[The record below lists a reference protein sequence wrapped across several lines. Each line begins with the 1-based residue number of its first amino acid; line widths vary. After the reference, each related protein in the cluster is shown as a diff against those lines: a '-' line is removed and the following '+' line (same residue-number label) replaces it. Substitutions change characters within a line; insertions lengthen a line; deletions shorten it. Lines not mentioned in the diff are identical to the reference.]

1 MTAKIIVGL
10 LLASAA
16 AAPAAAAD
24 IATLAAAYGAR
35 PSAWGVHL
43 SPDGDKIVYFTPV
56 GTNGTAAVVADV
68 ATGATKIIFANR
80 DNTATPDWCRFKTQ
94 DRVICGLSSIRK
106 INGLYQGE
114 ISRIVSMP
122 AGGGPVVELGTRG
135 TTSQWGGGIIDW
147 LPDDPKHVLMM
158 SYVAQGETI
167 GSLIDKGNGAA
178 VRKVDV
184 ATNLGGTVEAPNPS
198 VLSYGGDNRGNIRF
212 KSIGTRDP
220 DGYTRDAQTLM
231 VRDVGSKEWRRI
243 GSSQLSG
250 RRAIEF
256 NGFDADGKSIY
267 VLKDL
272 DGRSALYKL
281 AADGTDGSEL
291 VFSHPSVDVDGV
303 VQIGKNRRPVAVS
316 YTLEAT
322 QYKFF
327 DPVLEKR
334 VRALSN
340 ALPGKPSVTV
350 FDESWDG
357 VRELIFAGGVG
368 DPGIY
373 YRFDTSTKQM
383 GSLLP
388 VRPELAGLKTAEQTE
403 VSFTAA
409 DGTKVPAYLTLPPG
423 GPAKGLPAILMPHG
437 GPSARDSLGFDW
449 LSQFYA
455 QLGYAV
461 LQPNY
466 RGSAGY
472 GASWLNGNAF
482 KSWKIAMSDIN
493 DGARWL
499 VSQGIAAPGKLVI
512 VGWSYGGYAALQ
524 ANVLDPKLYRAA
536 VAIAP
541 VTDLQLLKTM
551 SYSKIVDNEIGDG
564 PHITEGSPAKN
575 AAKIQVPVLIFQG
588 DQDLNVDPKQAKAM
602 DAALASAGK
611 VHRLVMYPGLDH
623 QLDDSAAR
631 ADMLKQSAEF
641 IAATLAK

>member
-1 MTAKIIVGL
+1 MKL
-10 LLASAA
+10 LLTAALASI
-16 AAPAAAAD
+16 AAPTAAAD
-24 IATLAAAYGAR
+24 IAALAAAYGAR
-35 PSAWGVHL
+35 PAAWGVHM
-43 SPDGDKIVYFTPV
+43 SPDGDRIVYFTPV

-68 ATGATKIIFANR
+68 ATGTTKIVFANR
-80 DNTATPDWCRFKTQ
+80 DNSATPDWCRFKTQ

-106 INGLYQGE
+106 IANLYQSE

-122 AGGGPVVELGTRG
+122 AAGGPVVELGQRG

-167 GSLIDKGNGAA
+167 GTLIDKGSGAA

-184 ATNLGGTVEAPNPS
+184 VTNLGGMIEQPNPS
-198 VLSYGGDNRGNIRF
+198 VLSYGGDQRGNVRF

-220 DGYTRDAQTLM
+220 DGYTRDAQTLL
-231 VRDVGSKEWRRI
+231 VRDLGSKDWRRI

-250 RRAIEF
+250 RSEIAF
-256 NGFDADGKSIY
+256 SGFDADGRNIY

-281 AADGTDGSEL
+281 AADGSGASEL
-291 VFSHPSVDVDGV
+291 VFAHPAVDVDGV
-303 VQIGKNRRPVAVS
+303 VTIGKFRRPVAVS
-316 YTLEAT
+316 YTLDST
-322 QYKFF
+322 QYKYF

-334 VRALSN
+334 TRALSK
-340 ALPGKPSVTV
+340 ALPGNPAVTV

-357 VRELIFAGGVG
+357 TRNLVFAGGES
-368 DPGIY
+368 DPGTY
-373 YRFDTSTKQM
+373 YRFDTTTKSM
-383 GSLLP
+383 ASLLP
-388 VRPELAGLKTAEQTE
+388 VRPQLADIRSATQTD
-403 VSFTAA
+403 VTYTAA
-409 DGTKVPAYLTLPPG
+409 DGTKVPGYLTLPPG

-437 GPSARDSLGFDW
+437 GPSARDALGFDW
-449 LSQFYA
+449 LAQFYA

-472 GASWLNGNAF
+472 GAAWLGGNAF
-482 KSWKIAMSDIN
+482 KSWKTAMSDIN

-499 VSQGIAAPGKLVI
+499 VAQGIAAPGKLAI

-536 VAIAP
+536 IAIAP

-551 SYSKIVDNEIGDG
+551 AYSKIVDAEIGTG
-564 PHITEGSPAKN
+564 AHIEEGSPAKH
-575 AAKIQVPVLIFQG
+575 AARIEVPVLIFQG
-588 DQDLNVDPKQAKAM
+588 DRDLNVDQRQAKVM
-602 DAALASAGK
+602 DSALQSAGK
-611 VHRLVMYPGLDH
+611 VHKLVMYPGLDH

-631 ADMLKQSAEF
+631 ADMLKQSAEWL
-641 IAATLAK
+641 AAALAK